1 MEKINIAELL
11 KDCPKDMELDCT
23 SYDNVSFDKISD
35 DKKATYPIFCYIT
48 DEEGSRSSISF
59 TENGCESKRYG
70 AKCVIFPK
78 GKTTWKGFHRPFK
91 DGDILSYQFSGL
103 KNRSIYIYRYHPR
116 MNTSY
121 YVALCGDSSFTVG
134 LKEGCALNGNNDT
147 ARFATEEEKE
157 KLFQAIKDNGYKWNS
172 ETKTLEKLII
182 PKFKVGDAVR
192 KIGDYISGVVVDF
205 DKDYFYKIEYNSGCI
220 SYVNIHAQDDWELIP
235 DKFDVTTLKP
245 FDKVLARCSS
255 LEKWR
260 IQFFE
265 KFDKTCKF
273 PFICMGYN
281 KYTQCIPYE
290 GNEHLLDT
298 ADSCSDYYRI

>member
-1 MEKINIAELL
+1 MKDKINVAELL
-11 KDCPKDMELDCT
+11 KDCPKGMELDCAMFE
-23 SYDNVSFDKISD
+23 NVTFIRVDMSRKQF
-35 DKKATYPIFCYIT
+35 PIEIAVS
-48 DEEGSRSSISF
+48 GSRSKYL
-59 TENGCESKRYG
+59 TKEGCFHDTALLPE
-70 AKCVIFPK
+70 AKCIIFPK
-78 GKTTWKGFHRPFK
+78 GKTTWEEFQRPFK
-91 DGDILSYQFSGL
+91 DGDILSYQFAGF
-103 KNRSIYIYRYHPR
+103 KNRSIYIYRNHPA

-121 YVALCGDSSFTVG
+121 YVALSGDLNFMISC
-134 LKEGCALNGNNDT
+134 KEGCALNGYNST
-147 ARFATEEEKE
+147 ARLATEEEKE

>member
-1 MEKINIAELL
+1 MEKINLVEIL
-11 KDCPKDMELDCT
+11 KNCPRGMELNCVA
-23 SYDNVSFDKISD
+23 YDNVSFDKISD

-48 DEEGSRSSISF
+48 DEEGNRSSISF

-78 GKTTWKGFHRPFK
+78 SKTTWEGFVPPCKFK
-91 DGDILSYQFSGL
+91 DGDIVATTNGRYIGITTGGNSESSIPTYCVIKISGEFEAYFGYKEKWMFS
-103 KNRSIYIYRYHPR
+103 
-116 MNTSY
+116 
-121 YVALCGDSSFTVG
+121 
-134 LKEGCALNGNNDT
+134 
-147 ARFATEEEKE
+147 RFATEEEKE
-157 KLFQAIKDNGYKWNS
+157 KLFDAIKEHGYKWNP
-172 ETKTLEKLII
+172 ETKTLEKLVK
-182 PKFKVGDAVR
+182 PKFKVGDTVR

-235 DKFDVTTLKP
+235 DKFDVNTLKP

-298 ADSCSDYYRI
+298 ADSCSDYYQI

>member
-11 KDCPKDMELDCT
+11 KNCPQGMELDCT

-48 DEEGSRSSISF
+48 DEEGNRSSISF

-78 GKTTWKGFHRPFK
+78 GKTTWKGFHKPFK
-91 DGDILSYQFSGL
+91 DGDVLSYQFSGL
-103 KNRSIYIYRYHPR
+103 KNRSIYIYRYHPK

-121 YVALCGDSSFTVG
+121 YVALCGDSSFTVSH
-134 LKEGCALNGNNDT
+134 KEGGALNGNNDT

-157 KLFQAIKDNGYKWNS
+157 KLFQAIKDNGYKWNAK
-172 ETKTLEKLII
+172 TKTLDKLIK
-182 PKFKVGDAVR
+182 PKFK
-192 KIGDYISGVVVDF
+192 IGDKIVNNDYVVEITDIFIDDEV
-205 DKDYFYKIEYNSGCI
+205 YGYKSKMGGIGGILFTE
-220 SYVNIHAQDDWELIP
+220 QDAWELVP
-235 DKFDVTTLKP
+235 DKFDVSTLKP

-290 GNEHLLDT
+290 GNEYLLDT
-298 ADSCSDYYRI
+298 ADSCSDYYWL